1 MEYLMFDV
9 NAQAVTQAKNNPKIL
24 SKSMG
29 LYTARFY
36 FGPLWGAEDKSVQFT
51 YKTDTGNKTIE
62 KEIISNE
69 CIIPD
74 EVYQQPGVF
83 LVSINAKN
91 TGIVITTDACSVTV
105 HESLYNENPDSPTP
119 VVPPDIYVKSGDRGS
134 ADTTEGEKDL
144 SKISYIAYDS
154 NNIMYYFDSVVNKF
168 RPLKG
173 EKGDPGMQGPQGIP
187 GEQGPK
193 GDKGDT
199 GAQGPKGEKGEKG
212 DPGEQGPQG
221 EKGDQGPQGPQG
233 PVGPQG
239 PQGEKGDPGGSAW
252 EDITGKPT
260 TVEGYGITDVV
271 IKGVKSPP
279 NTSSGDNLTGI
290 YETEST
296 YSGPGGLKSYGYVN
310 IPMESGFARVQ
321 ILADYANSGDLYF
334 RRVEVGAGRWKRV
347 LSDEDL
353 QEMTDSDIN
362 NIMV

>member
-119 VVPPDIYVKSGDRGS
+119 VVP
-134 ADTTEGEKDL
+134 
-144 SKISYIAYDS
+144 
-154 NNIMYYFDSVVNKF
+154 
-168 RPLKG
+168 
-173 EKGDPGMQGPQGIP
+173 QGIP

-221 EKGDQGPQGPQG
+221 EKGDQGPQGVQG
-233 PVGPQG
+233 P
-239 PQGEKGDPGGSAW
+239 KGDPGSSAW
-252 EDITGKPT
+252 ADITGKPT
-260 TVEGYGITDVV
+260 TVSGYGITDAVTSAL
-271 IKGVKSPP
+271 KNPPSTNVKDNIPEIS
-279 NTSSGDNLTGI
+279 NTL
-290 YETEST
+290 ST
-296 YSGPGGLKSYGYVN
+296 FAGPAGTKSYGYIN
-310 IPMESGFARVQ
+310 IPIDSGYARVQ
-321 ILADYANSGDLYF
+321 ILADYVDSGDLYF
-334 RRVEVGAGRWKRV
+334 RRVEIGASQWKKI
-347 LSDEDL
+347 LSEEDL
-353 QEMTDSDIN
+353 KELTDEEID
-362 NIMV
+362 NILV

>member
-119 VVPPDIYVKSGDRGS
+119 VVPPDIYVKSGYKGS

-221 EKGDQGPQGPQG
+221 EKGDQGPQGVQG
-233 PVGPQG
+233 P
-239 PQGEKGDPGGSAW
+239 KGDPGSSAW
-252 EDITGKPT
+252 ADITGKPT
-260 TVEGYGITDVV
+260 TVSGYGITDAVTSAL
-271 IKGVKSPP
+271 KNPPSTNVKDNIPEIS
-279 NTSSGDNLTGI
+279 NTL
-290 YETEST
+290 ST
-296 YSGPGGLKSYGYVN
+296 FAGPAGTKSYGYIN
-310 IPMESGFARVQ
+310 IPIDSGYARVQ
-321 ILADYANSGDLYF
+321 ILADYVDSGDLYF
-334 RRVEVGAGRWKRV
+334 RRVEIGASQWKKI
-347 LSDEDL
+347 LSEEDL
-353 QEMTDSDIN
+353 KELTDEEID
-362 NIMV
+362 NILV